1 MAEAFGIAGSAF
13 GTVSLGL
20 QLFKEISQYLDD
32 IDGREEDLK
41 QARNFATN
49 IQISINALDVAVSNA
64 PNDDLTT
71 KNSIDLCKV
80 SCVSAVNNLLA
91 VVKELRGPIIS
102 VPNSNA
108 ARTKELCAKLKY
120 PFKKQNIEK
129 LEENLSRTNSA
140 LQTILQVVQ
149 LKTGNATNKAIFSM
163 QQTVTDANVI
173 SARNQTALDKM
184 EEISRLHDDR
194 LSSVQQDVRELLI
207 LTQNSS
213 ELNHSTGIMAL
224 QSLNIPSDLTYSTSL
239 PQGQGSGASAPSIR
253 TTSYQGGGSITYDGS
268 CSCKTQR
275 TRYSRNLWGPFLV
288 EAEIRSRD
296 HHAPECPMSKLPAAT
311 RQTKRVLNFS
321 IPTLQNYYGRA
332 SKVSLSYTT
341 GAGILGFG
349 QAVTWITTVDEKSS
363 PVFRMVQ
370 MMEIY
375 NRLPRKDMRIL
386 LASCLRRLVWC
397 YVNYHASVTDVNKS
411 GDSIIEWALEHYHLS
426 GSLATLDADNMA
438 DLFQMLSVVTKP
450 ATYPRRVTVA
460 PIPALLARSNWF
472 SNCTRPK
479 QVATALLSNYNES
492 VGHCHRDW
500 ALSWWRG
507 NGFVSGS
514 YRLFQSFPQVA
525 ESLEFGLLS
534 QAILKQDRNGVQQLL
549 ERCPSYLNEVNYC
562 GQSPI
567 HLAIETQNMDVIS
580 VILQY
585 ANTKALHVMDNM
597 GRYPI
602 VLATTAIGKHTER
615 VQANCGGF
623 KVLEII
629 LRLKTALFPSSLQL
643 GFMPSR
649 SHGGKCTQGHKILI
663 KGLAE
668 RREGLKE
675 LAYQKLSPIERQDL
689 EIHQARILD
698 KNAARVQQQLEAQ
711 GCAIPMYLKVYEANA
726 ESSDAQRSIYSYICS
741 GEVAEYA
748 RQLGFY
754 YSSNEL
760 ADYIST
766 LATRMGTTDCHA
778 YIYTP
783 FSCSYFCWMIDQG
796 TNVSSKIQ
804 SRQLPTLETELT
816 IAHYFMG
823 SYGMMIRDEQ
833 GFALDCPLSL
843 TAFEIV
849 FSDLIVD
856 GCRCWCSPR
865 GCTPLVKLLGG
876 IHWFEKSTRF
886 FSEDDFIDRLIQ
898 ATENLVTGLF
908 SRRMGKISEYQWIY
922 TAIIRYHTSA
932 ILELRHACCCI
943 IQNPSGPLSEEER
956 REIQEEDSFLLEL
969 LKNLIAEFE
978 DKRVHGTRLED
989 FFEWMRI
996 VWVPRMREAEQE
1008 LAAQSLTAQQ
1018 LRDAE
1023 AIGVVL
1029 KVHRPLLMN
1038 SSSRVV
1044 ELVEGDLWDAM
1055 DELDKIATDPERPM
1069 KE

>member
-1 MAEAFGIAGSAF
+1 MG
-13 GTVSLGL
+13 
-20 QLFKEISQYLDD
+20 
-32 IDGREEDLK
+32 
-41 QARNFATN
+41 
-49 IQISINALDVAVSNA
+49 
-64 PNDDLTT
+64 
-71 KNSIDLCKV
+71 
-80 SCVSAVNNLLA
+80 
-91 VVKELRGPIIS
+91 
-102 VPNSNA
+102 
-108 ARTKELCAKLKY
+108 
-120 PFKKQNIEK
+120 
-129 LEENLSRTNSA
+129 
-140 LQTILQVVQ
+140 
-149 LKTGNATNKAIFSM
+149 
-163 QQTVTDANVI
+163 
-173 SARNQTALDKM
+173 
-184 EEISRLHDDR
+184 
-194 LSSVQQDVRELLI
+194 
-207 LTQNSS
+207 
-213 ELNHSTGIMAL
+213 
-224 QSLNIPSDLTYSTSL
+224 
-239 PQGQGSGASAPSIR
+239 
-253 TTSYQGGGSITYDGS
+253 
-268 CSCKTQR
+268 
-275 TRYSRNLWGPFLV
+275 
-288 EAEIRSRD
+288 
-296 HHAPECPMSKLPAAT
+296 
-311 RQTKRVLNFS
+311 
-321 IPTLQNYYGRA
+321 
-332 SKVSLSYTT
+332 
-341 GAGILGFG
+341 
-349 QAVTWITTVDEKSS
+349 
-363 PVFRMVQ
+363 
-370 MMEIY
+370 
-375 NRLPRKDMRIL
+375 
-386 LASCLRRLVWC
+386 
-397 YVNYHASVTDVNKS
+397 
-411 GDSIIEWALEHYHLS
+411 
-426 GSLATLDADNMA
+426 
-438 DLFQMLSVVTKP
+438 
-450 ATYPRRVTVA
+450 
-460 PIPALLARSNWF
+460 
-472 SNCTRPK
+472 
-479 QVATALLSNYNES
+479 
-492 VGHCHRDW
+492 
-500 ALSWWRG
+500 
-507 NGFVSGS
+507 
-514 YRLFQSFPQVA
+514 
-525 ESLEFGLLS
+525 
-534 QAILKQDRNGVQQLL
+534 
-549 ERCPSYLNEVNYC
+549 CPSYLNEVNYC

>member
-13 GTVSLGL
+13 GTVSSGL

-71 KNSIDLCKV
+71 KNAIDLCKV

-149 LKTGNATNKAIFSM
+149 L
-163 QQTVTDANVI
+163 
-173 SARNQTALDKM
+173 
-184 EEISRLHDDR
+184 
-194 LSSVQQDVRELLI
+194 
-207 LTQNSS
+207 
-213 ELNHSTGIMAL
+213 
-224 QSLNIPSDLTYSTSL
+224 
-239 PQGQGSGASAPSIR
+239 
-253 TTSYQGGGSITYDGS
+253 
-268 CSCKTQR
+268 
-275 TRYSRNLWGPFLV
+275 RNLWGPFLV

-332 SKVSLSYTT
+332 SKVSFSYTT

-349 QAVTWITTVDEKSS
+349 QTLTWITTVDEKSS
-363 PVFRMVQ
+363 PVFRLVQ

-450 ATYPRRVTVA
+450 ATYPRRVTV
-460 PIPALLARSNWF
+460 
-472 SNCTRPK
+472 
-479 QVATALLSNYNES
+479 
-492 VGHCHRDW
+492 
-500 ALSWWRG
+500 
-507 NGFVSGS
+507 GS

-525 ESLEFGLLS
+525 ESLEFGPLS

-602 VLATTAIGKHTER
+602 VLATPAIGKHTER
-615 VQANCGGF
+615 VQASCSGF

-675 LAYQKLSPIERQDL
+675 LAYQNLSPIERQDL
-689 EIHQARILD
+689 EIHQARVLD

-766 LATRMGTTDCHA
+766 LATLMGTTDCHA

-783 FSCSYFCWMIDQG
+783 FSCSYFSWMIDQG
-796 TNVSSKIQ
+796 TNVSSRIQ

-833 GFALDCPLSL
+833 G
-843 TAFEIV
+843 
-849 FSDLIVD
+849 
-856 GCRCWCSPR
+856 
-865 GCTPLVKLLGG
+865 
-876 IHWFEKSTRF
+876 
-886 FSEDDFIDRLIQ
+886 
-898 ATENLVTGLF
+898 
-908 SRRMGKISEYQWIY
+908 RMGKISEYQWIY